1 MDDPLTTK
9 GALANFKE
17 GYSPV
22 APWLRT
28 FCGGREGAFTWPSPW
43 NNNNTW

>member
-1 MDDPLTTK
+1 VTSFMDDPLTTK

-22 APWLRT
+22 APWLRRKRR
-28 FCGGREGAFTWPSPW
+28 CLHVALPVK
-43 NNNNTW
+43 